1 LFNAATAQPPQPAR
15 ERLAPR
21 VPLPTLADPVW
32 RAGDKVHWQGY
43 IGFFLHDDDGGY
55 AEVLIGTRTYRVRR
69 AELRSA

>member
-43 IGFFLHDDDGGY
+43 IGFFLQDDNDGY
-55 AEVLIGTRTYRVRR
+55 AQVLIGTRTYRVRR